1 MNFFKKPTPEGECV
15 SFHFNL
21 INDSSLFIQ
30 QFIDPFN
37 FIDNNNII
45 ITQFYLIDIAELIR
59 QQNRDLRRAQR
70 DVERSRTDLERQ
82 EKQLE
87 LDIKKAAKQGNKQV
101 CAVLAK
107 QLVQLRKQKT
117 RMYTAGS
124 QIGSIGAQSKV

>member
-37 FIDNNNII
+37 FIHNNNI
-45 ITQFYLIDIAELIR
+45 ITQFYLIDITELIK

-70 DVERSRTDLERQ
+70 DVERSRADLERQ